1 MGRRFLLQNPGPSLG
16 GPPVDGRAA
25 GCYTVKNVCA
35 KKGEAGMA
43 MAFAII
49 INLLMVAVTVV
60 CMLVVVLLCIKFLG
74 KK

>member
-1 MGRRFLLQNPGPSLG
+1 
-16 GPPVDGRAA
+16 
-25 GCYTVKNVCA
+25 
-35 KKGEAGMA
+35 MA